1 LIRKHTRRAAKAAY
15 AISLGVAIVIGL
27 AAFGGTGRAN
37 GVDGAKHTVQAAA
50 GTTVVLGTKNFPEE
64 FVLGQLYKQALQAKG
79 FEVSYKEN
87 IGSTE
92 LIQTSL
98 TSGKINMYPEYTGV
112 IVQDVFHHTLSAK
125 TGRAT
130 YSLAK
135 KLEASKGF
143 TLLAPTPFYD
153 TDVVAV
159 TNATAKKYGLK
170 SVGDLKKVGSFKFG
184 GFPECKTRN
193 TCFVGYTKQYGI
205 AKASFVP
212 LAGIS
217 AYAALDAGKVL
228 AADVFS
234 TDPPLGKGS
243 KYTVLADPK
252 HVTGFQN
259 VAPIVKTSLVQAL
272 GPKFTSTV
280 NAVSAKLSLNAIV
293 AMNKAVEV
301 DKQSAA
307 SVAKAFLKANHL
319 L

>member
-1 LIRKHTRRAAKAAY
+1 VIRKHTRRAAKAAF

-27 AAFGGTGRAN
+27 FAAAFARPA
-37 GVDGAKHTVQAAA
+37 QSA
-50 GTTVVLGTKNFPEE
+50 GTTVVIGTKNFPEE
-64 FVLGQLYKQALQAKG
+64 FILGQLYKQALEAKG
-79 FEVSYKEN
+79 FTVSYKEN

-98 TSGKINMYPEYTGV
+98 TSGKINFYPEYTGV
-112 IVQDVFHHTLSAK
+112 IVQVVFHKSSSGK
-125 TGRAT
+125 TARAT
-130 YSLAK
+130 WQLAK
-135 KLEASKGF
+135 KLEAAKGY
-143 TLLAPTPFYD
+143 TVLNPTPFYD

-159 TNATAKKYGLK
+159 TNATATKYGLK
-170 SVGDLKKVGSFKFG
+170 SIADLKKAGPFKFG

-205 AKASFVP
+205 TNATFTP

-217 AYAALDAGKVL
+217 AYAALDAGSVL

-259 VAPIVKTSLVQAL
+259 VAPIVTTSVVTSL
-272 GPKFTSTV
+272 GSKFTSTV
-280 NAVSAKLSLNAIV
+280 NAVSAKLSQNAIV
-293 AMNKAVEV
+293 AMNKAVIV

-307 SVAKAFLKANHL
+307 TVAGAFLKANGL
-319 L
+319 K

>member
-1 LIRKHTRRAAKAAY
+1 VIRKHTRRAAKAAF

-27 AAFGGTGRAN
+27 VAAAYARPA
-37 GVDGAKHTVQAAA
+37 QAA
-50 GTTVVLGTKNFPEE
+50 GPTIVLGTKNFPEE
-64 FVLGQLYKQALQAKG
+64 FVLGQLYKQALEAKG
-79 FEVSYKEN
+79 FTVSYKEN

-92 LIQTSL
+92 LLQTSL

-112 IVQDVFHHTLSAK
+112 IVQDVFHHKLSAK
-125 TGRAT
+125 TGAAT
-130 YSLAK
+130 YALAK
-135 KLEASKGF
+135 KLEATKGY

-170 SVGDLKKVGSFKFG
+170 SVADLKKAGSFKFG

-193 TCFVGYTKQYGI
+193 TCFVGYTKTYGI
-205 AKASFVP
+205 TKASFLP

-259 VAPIVKTSLVQAL
+259 VAPIVKTSVAKEL
-272 GPKFTSTV
+272 GPKFAQTV
-280 NAVSAKLSLNAIV
+280 NAVSAKLTLPAIV

-307 SVAKAFLKANHL
+307 SVAKAFLKANGL
-319 L
+319 V

>member
-1 LIRKHTRRAAKAAY
+1 VIRKHTRRAAKAAF
-15 AISLGVAIVIGL
+15 AISLGVAIVIG
-27 AAFGGTGRAN
+27 A
-37 GVDGAKHTVQAAA
+37 VAAA
-50 GTTVVLGTKNFPEE
+50 YARPANAAGPKIVLGTKNFPEE
-64 FVLGQLYKQALQAKG
+64 FVLGQLYKQALEAKG
-79 FEVSYKEN
+79 FAVSYKEN

-92 LIQTSL
+92 LLQTSL

-112 IVQDVFHHTLSAK
+112 IVQDVFHHKLSAK
-125 TGRAT
+125 TGAAT
-130 YSLAK
+130 YALAR
-135 KLEASKGF
+135 KLEAAKGF
-143 TLLAPTPFYD
+143 TVLRPTPFYD

-159 TNATAKKYGLK
+159 TNKTAKKYGLK
-170 SVGDLKKVGSFKFG
+170 SVADLKKVGSFKFG

-193 TCFVGYTKQYGI
+193 TCFVGYTKTYGI
-205 AKASFVP
+205 TKASFLP

-243 KYTVLADPK
+243 KYTVLKDPK

-259 VAPIVKTSLVQAL
+259 VAPIVKTSVAKQL
-272 GPKFTSTV
+272 GPKFIRTV
-280 NAVSAKLSLNAIV
+280 NAVSAKLTLPAIV

-307 SVAKAFLKANHL
+307 SVAKAFLKANGL

>member
-1 LIRKHTRRAAKAAY
+1 VIRKHTRRAAKAAF

-27 AAFGGTGRAN
+27 LAAAFARPA
-37 GVDGAKHTVQAAA
+37 QSA
-50 GTTVVLGTKNFPEE
+50 GTTVTIGTKNFPEQ
-64 FVLGQLYKQALQAKG
+64 FILGQLYKQALEAKG
-79 FEVSYKEN
+79 FTVKYKEN

-112 IVQDVFHHTLSAK
+112 IVQDVFHHTSSGKTAK
-125 TGRAT
+125 AT
-130 YSLAK
+130 YLLAK
-135 KLEASKGF
+135 KLEAAKGF
-143 TLLAPTPFYD
+143 TLLKATPFYD

-170 SVGDLKKVGSFKFG
+170 SIADLKKAPAFKFG
-184 GFPECKTRN
+184 GFPECKKRN
-193 TCFVGYTKQYGI
+193 TCFVGYTKRYGI
-205 AKASFVP
+205 KNATFTP

-217 AYAALDAGKVL
+217 AYAALDGGQVL

-243 KYTVLADPK
+243 KYKVLADPK

-259 VAPIVKTSLVQAL
+259 VAPIVSTSVAKAL
-272 GPKFTSTV
+272 GSKFTRTV
-280 NAVSAKLSLNAIV
+280 NAVSATLSLNAIV
-293 AMNKAVEV
+293 AMNKAVIV

-307 SVAKAFLKANHL
+307 KVAKAFLKANGL

>member
-1 LIRKHTRRAAKAAY
+1 
-15 AISLGVAIVIGL
+15 VIGSFAAVL
-27 AAFGGTGRAN
+27 ARPA
-37 GVDGAKHTVQAAA
+37 QSA
-50 GTTVVLGTKNFPEE
+50 GTTVVIGTKNFPEE
-64 FVLGQLYKQALQAKG
+64 FVLGELYKQALQAKG
-79 FEVSYKEN
+79 FTVSYKEN

-92 LIQTSL
+92 LIQAAL

-125 TGRAT
+125 TGAAT
-130 YSLAK
+130 YALAK
-135 KLEASKGF
+135 KLEAAKGY
-143 TLLAPTPFYD
+143 TVLAPTPFYD

-170 SVGDLKKVGSFKFG
+170 TIADLTKAGSFKFG

-205 AKASFVP
+205 TKATFLP

-217 AYAALDAGKVL
+217 AYAALDAGTVL

-259 VAPIVKTSLVQAL
+259 VAPIVKTTVVTAL
-272 GPKFTSTV
+272 GSKFTTTV
-280 NAVSAKLSLNAIV
+280 NAVSAKLTLPAIV

-307 SVAKAFLKANHL
+307 DVAKAFLKANGL